1 MTSLK
6 KPSPLDFKTQYGLA
20 LDDTDDAIIV
30 DLFAGG
36 GGASTG
42 LEMGL
47 GRKVDLAINHNPAAI
62 SMHEANHPHAEHL
75 PTDVWGIDPIASTKG
90 KTVGWLHASPDCRH
104 HSQAAGGQPRKKE
117 IRDLSWVVVKWA
129 GKLQKLGRGPWVI
142 SLENVKQILQWGP
155 LVAKRDKATGR
166 VVKLDGTVAAPG
178 EQVPREEQF
187 LVPDTGAITGSS
199 ARRRKRRTKFL
210 RHGQPKGR
218 SWAHFC
224 EMLRGLG
231 YQVEHWVERNCDYGD
246 PTSRQRLYLVATDGG
261 FAPVAAEKTHAAKS
275 GKGMKPYR
283 TAAECIDWSDLGQSI
298 RNRKKPL
305 AEATMRRIAKGIEK
319 EVLQRAKPF
328 IVPIANWSR
337 EAVHPVDQPLN
348 TITAWPKG
356 GAFSVATPTLIQV
369 GYGERDGQAPRVL
382 ELDEPLGTVVAGGIK
397 HAVAAAHLVK
407 FRFDATG
414 APVDQPM
421 PTITSGGECK
431 RPAGAA
437 HALGLASAVLVG
449 AAHGDGKPDGVK
461 RWGKGFRS
469 FEEPL
474 PTVTASGSGGHAI
487 ATAFLAQMNGGYNTT
502 FSRPA
507 DAPMSTITNSGSQ
520 QQLATAH
527 LVTLRK
533 GSHGAP
539 VDGPLGTQTGTD
551 HHGLVSAL
559 LVTNTT
565 GHSST
570 PADQP
575 APTVATGG
583 HHMLVTPEM
592 IAGSLTPEQL
602 DGALWVSAFLM
613 RYHSTGGQW
622 AKLDDP
628 LTTITTKDR
637 LALVTVWIS
646 GSPYVIVD
654 IRLRML
660 KPRELYRAQ
669 GFPDSYIIER
679 GHNGQRFTL
688 SQQVHMCGN
697 SVSPNTMAAY
707 ARANDPWKRRLRPR
721 PQQAVAA

>member
-20 LDDTDDAIIV
+20 LDAADDAIIV

-155 LVAKRDKATGR
+155 LIAKRDKATGR
-166 VVKLDGTVAAPG
+166 VVRLDGTVAQPG
-178 EQVPREEQF
+178 ERVPRHEQF
-187 LVPDTGAITGSS
+187 LVPDPK
-199 ARRRKRRTKFL
+199 RKGRTWRQFL
-210 RHGQPKGR
+210 R
-218 SWAHFC
+218 ALEDF
-224 EMLRGLG
+224 G
-231 YQVEHWVERNCDYGD
+231 YHVNYWVERNCDYGD
-246 PTSRQRLYLVATDGG
+246 PTTRQRLYLVATDGG
-261 FAPVAAEKTHAAKS
+261 FSPAAPVKTHAAVPT
-275 GKGMKPYR
+275 KGMRPYR

-305 AEATMRRIAKGIEK
+305 AEATMRRIVKGIEK
-319 EVLQRAKPF
+319 EVLQRAQPF

-337 EAVHPVDQPLN
+337 DAVHPVDQPLN

-356 GAFSVATPTLIQV
+356 GAFSIATPSLIQV
-369 GYGERDGQAPRVL
+369 GYGERDGQSPRVPG
-382 ELDEPLGTVVAGGIK
+382 LDKPLGTVVAGGIK
-397 HAVAAAHLVK
+397 HALASAHLVK
-407 FRFDATG
+407 FRFDAAG
-414 APVDQPM
+414 VPVDEPM

-449 AAHGDGKPDGVK
+449 AGGPSYSGKPASVDQ
-461 RWGKGFRS
+461 
-469 FEEPL
+469 PL
-474 PTVTASGSGGHAI
+474 GTVVTENHRAI

-507 DAPMSTITNSGSQ
+507 DAPMST
-520 QQLATAH
+520 
-527 LVTLRK
+527 V
-533 GSHGAP
+533 
-539 VDGPLGTQTGTD
+539 
-551 HHGLVSAL
+551 
-559 LVTNTT
+559 
-565 GHSST
+565 
-570 PADQP
+570 
-575 APTVATGG
+575 
-583 HHMLVTPEM
+583 
-592 IAGSLTPEQL
+592 
-602 DGALWVSAFLM
+602 
-613 RYHSTGGQW
+613 
-622 AKLDDP
+622 
-628 LTTITTKDR
+628 TTKDR

-669 GFPDSYIIER
+669 GFPESYIISH
-679 GHNGQRFTL
+679 GHDGRVFTL
-688 SQQVHMCGN
+688 SQQVFMCGN

-721 PQQAVAA
+721 PQQVVAA

>member
-155 LVAKRDKATGR
+155 LIAKRDKSTGR
-166 VVKLDGTVAAPG
+166 VVRLDGTVAGPG
-178 EQVPREEQF
+178 ERVPRHEQF
-187 LVPDTGAITGSS
+187 LVPDPK
-199 ARRRKRRTKFL
+199 RKGRTWRQFL
-210 RHGQPKGR
+210 RALEG
-218 SWAHFC
+218 F
-224 EMLRGLG
+224 G
-231 YQVEHWVERNCDYGD
+231 YHVDYWVERNCDYGD
-246 PTSRQRLYLVATDGG
+246 PTTRQRLYLVATDGG
-261 FAPVAAEKTHAAKS
+261 FAPVAAEKTHAAKPS
-275 GKGMKPYR
+275 KGMKPYR

-337 EAVHPVDQPLN
+337 DAVHPVDQPLN

-356 GAFSVATPTLIQV
+356 GAFSIATPSLIQV
-369 GYGERDGQAPRVL
+369 GYGERDGQSPRVPG
-382 ELDEPLGTVVAGGIK
+382 LDKPLGTVVAGGIK

-437 HALGLASAVLVG
+437 HALGLASTILVG
-449 AAHGDGKPDGVK
+449 VGGRAGQTEPRSVAEPMYTITAKADCGV
-461 RWGKGFRS
+461 
-469 FEEPL
+469 
-474 PTVTASGSGGHAI
+474 
-487 ATAFLAQMNGGYNTT
+487 ATAFMVQANGGYNTT
-502 FSRPA
+502 HSRPA
-507 DAPMSTITNSGSQ
+507 DAPISTITNKGSQ

-592 IAGSLTPEQL
+592 IAGSLTPEQVE
-602 DGALWVSAFLM
+602 GAVWVAAFLM
-613 RYHSTGGQW
+613 KYHGMGENIRPLDEPVSTV
-622 AKLDDP
+622 
-628 LTTITTKDR
+628 TTKDR

-721 PQQAVAA
+721 PQQVAA

>member
-20 LDDTDDAIIV
+20 LDAADDAIIV

-129 GKLQKLGRGPWVI
+129 GKLHKLGRGPWVI

-155 LVAKRDKATGR
+155 LIAKRDKATGR
-166 VVKLDGTVAAPG
+166 VVRLDGTVAQPG
-178 EQVPREEQF
+178 ERVPRHEQF
-187 LVPDTGAITGSS
+187 LVPDP
-199 ARRRKRRTKFL
+199 KR
-210 RHGQPKGR
+210 KGR
-218 SWAHFC
+218 TWRQFLHA
-224 EMLRGLG
+224 LRGFG
-231 YQVEHWVERNCDYGD
+231 YQVDYWVERNCDYGD
-246 PTSRQRLYLVATDGG
+246 PTTRQRLYLVATDGG
-261 FAPVAAEKTHAAKS
+261 FEPVAAEKTHAAKP
-275 GKGMKPYR
+275 GKGLKPYR

-348 TITAWPKG
+348 TVTAWPKG

-469 FEEPL
+469 VEEPL

-602 DGALWVSAFLM
+602 DGAVWVAAFLM
-613 RYHSTGGQW
+613 KYHGMGENIRPLDEPVSTV
-622 AKLDDP
+622 
-628 LTTITTKDR
+628 TTKDR

-707 ARANDPWKRRLRPR
+707 ARANDPWKRRLRPS
-721 PQQAVAA
+721 PQQVAA

>member
-1 MTSLK
+1 MSAALK
-6 KPSPLDFKTQYGLA
+6 KQVFDFKTQYGLA

-62 SMHEANHPHAEHL
+62 SMHMANHPHAEHYQ
-75 PTDVWGIDPIASTKG
+75 TDVWGVDPLESTGG
-90 KTVGWLHASPDCRH
+90 KIVAWLHASPDCRH

-117 IRDLSWVVVKWA
+117 IRDLSWVVPKWA
-129 GKLQKLGRGPWVI
+129 GKLRRHGKGPWVI

-155 LVAKRDKATGR
+155 LIAKRDKATGR

-178 EQVPREEQF
+178 ERVPRHEQF
-187 LVPDTGAITGSS
+187 LVPDTGALNGSS
-199 ARRRKRRTKFL
+199 ARRWKRRCKFA

-224 EMLRGLG
+224 EVLRGLD
-231 YQVEHWVERNCDYGD
+231 YSLEYWIERNCDYGD
-246 PTSRQRLYLVATDGG
+246 PTSRQRLYMVAVADGYEPT
-261 FAPVAAEKTHAAKS
+261 APVKTHAATPA
-275 GKGMKPYR
+275 KGMKPYR

-305 AEATMRRIAKGIEK
+305 AEATCRRIAKGIEK

-437 HALGLASAVLVG
+437 HALGLASTILVG
-449 AAHGDGKPDGVK
+449 VGGRAGQTEPRSVAEPMYTITAKADCGV
-461 RWGKGFRS
+461 
-469 FEEPL
+469 
-474 PTVTASGSGGHAI
+474 
-487 ATAFLAQMNGGYNTT
+487 ATAFMVQANGGYNTT
-502 FSRPA
+502 HSRPA
-507 DAPMSTITNSGSQ
+507 DAPISTITNKGSQ

-551 HHGLVSAL
+551 HHGLVAAHLLHLRGNCDARAVDEPLHTVSAGDTHHG
-559 LVTNTT
+559 LVT
-565 GHSST
+565 
-570 PADQP
+570 AEM
-575 APTVATGG
+575 VAS
-583 HHMLVTPEM
+583 
-592 IAGSLTPEQL
+592 SLTPEQL
-602 DGALWVSAFLM
+602 DGAVWVAAFLM
-613 RYHSTGGQW
+613 KYHGMGENIRPLDEPVSTV
-622 AKLDDP
+622 
-628 LTTITTKDR
+628 TTKDR

-707 ARANDPWKRRLRPR
+707 ARANDPWKRRLRPS
-721 PQQAVAA
+721 PQQVAA

>member
-75 PTDVWGIDPIASTKG
+75 PTDVWGIDPIEATKG
-90 KTVGWLHASPDCRH
+90 ATVGWLHASPDCRH

-155 LVAKRDKATGR
+155 LIAKRDKSTGR
-166 VVKLDGTVAAPG
+166 VVRLDGTVAGPG
-178 EQVPREEQF
+178 ERVPRHEQF
-187 LVPDTGAITGSS
+187 LVPDPK
-199 ARRRKRRTKFL
+199 RKGRTWRQFL
-210 RHGQPKGR
+210 RALEG
-218 SWAHFC
+218 F
-224 EMLRGLG
+224 G
-231 YQVEHWVERNCDYGD
+231 YHVDYWVERNCDYGD
-246 PTSRQRLYLVATDGG
+246 PTTRQRLYLVATDGG
-261 FAPVAAEKTHAAKS
+261 FAPVAAEKTHAAKP
-275 GKGMKPYR
+275 GKGLKPYR

-348 TITAWPKG
+348 TVTAWPKG

-369 GYGERDGQAPRVL
+369 GYGERDGQAPRVPGI
-382 ELDEPLGTVVAGGIK
+382 DKPLGTVVAGGGK
-397 HAVAAAHLVK
+397 HA
-407 FRFDATG
+407 
-414 APVDQPM
+414 
-421 PTITSGGECK
+421 
-431 RPAGAA
+431 
-437 HALGLASAVLVG
+437 LASAVLVG
-449 AAHGDGKPDGVK
+449 AGGPSYGGKPVAVDQ
-461 RWGKGFRS
+461 
-469 FEEPL
+469 PL
-474 PTVTASGSGGHAI
+474 GTVVGENHRALASGVLIGVGGRAGQTEPRSVAEPMYTI
-487 ATAFLAQMNGGYNTT
+487 TAKADCSVATAFMVQANGGYNTT
-502 FSRPA
+502 HCRAMETPV
-507 DAPMSTITNSGSQ
+507 STITNKGSQ

-527 LVTLRK
+527 LVTLRQ
-533 GSHGAP
+533 GSHGGP
-539 VDGPLGTQTGTD
+539 VDGPLGTQTAKD

-592 IAGSLTPEQL
+592 IAGSLTPEQVE
-602 DGALWVSAFLM
+602 GAVWVAAFLM
-613 RYHSTGGQW
+613 KYHGMGENIRPLDEPVSTV
-622 AKLDDP
+622 
-628 LTTITTKDR
+628 TTKDR

-707 ARANDPWKRRLRPR
+707 ARANDPWKRRLRPS
-721 PQQAVAA
+721 PQQVAA

>member
-20 LDDTDDAIIV
+20 LDEADDAIIV

-47 GRKVDLAINHNPAAI
+47 GRQVALAINHNPAAI

-75 PTDVWGIDPIASTKG
+75 PTDVWGIDPIEATKG
-90 KTVGWLHASPDCRH
+90 ATVGWLHASPDCRH

-129 GKLQKLGRGPWVI
+129 GKLHKLGRGPWVI

-155 LVAKRDKATGR
+155 LIAKRDKATGR
-166 VVKLDGTVAAPG
+166 VVRLDGTVAQPG
-178 EQVPREEQF
+178 ERVPRHEQF
-187 LVPDTGAITGSS
+187 LVPDP
-199 ARRRKRRTKFL
+199 KR
-210 RHGQPKGR
+210 KGR
-218 SWAHFC
+218 TWRQFVQT
-224 EMLRGLG
+224 LRGFG
-231 YQVEHWVERNCDYGD
+231 YQVDYWVERNCDYGD
-246 PTSRQRLYLVATDGG
+246 PTTRQRLYLVATDGG
-261 FAPVAAEKTHAAKS
+261 FEPVAAEKTHAAKPS
-275 GKGMKPYR
+275 KGLKPYR

-469 FEEPL
+469 VEEPL

-551 HHGLVSAL
+551 HHGLVAAHLLHLRGNCDTRAADEPLHTVSAGGTHHG
-559 LVTNTT
+559 LVT
-565 GHSST
+565 
-570 PADQP
+570 AEM
-575 APTVATGG
+575 VAS
-583 HHMLVTPEM
+583 
-592 IAGSLTPEQL
+592 SLTPEQL
-602 DGALWVSAFLM
+602 DGAVWVAAFLM
-613 RYHSTGGQW
+613 KYHGMGENIRPLDEPVSTV
-622 AKLDDP
+622 
-628 LTTITTKDR
+628 TTKDR

-721 PQQAVAA
+721 PQQVAA

>member
-155 LVAKRDKATGR
+155 LIAKRDKATGR
-166 VVKLDGTVAAPG
+166 VVRLDGTVAQPG
-178 EQVPREEQF
+178 ERVPRHEQF
-187 LVPDTGAITGSS
+187 LVPDP
-199 ARRRKRRTKFL
+199 KR
-210 RHGQPKGR
+210 KGR
-218 SWAHFC
+218 TWRQFLHA
-224 EMLRGLG
+224 LRGFG
-231 YQVEHWVERNCDYGD
+231 YQVDYWVERNCDYGD
-246 PTSRQRLYLVATDGG
+246 PTTRQRLYLVATDGG
-261 FAPVAAEKTHAAKS
+261 FEPVAAEKTHAAKPS
-275 GKGMKPYR
+275 KGLKPYR

-298 RNRKKPL
+298 RNRKRPL

-348 TITAWPKG
+348 TVTAWPKG

-469 FEEPL
+469 VEEPL

-539 VDGPLGTQTGTD
+539 VEGPLGTQTGTD

-721 PQQAVAA
+721 PQQVAA

>member
-6 KPSPLDFKTQYGLA
+6 KPSSLDFKTQYGLA

-155 LVAKRDKATGR
+155 LIAKRDKATGR
-166 VVKLDGTVAAPG
+166 VVRLDGTVAEPG
-178 EQVPREEQF
+178 ERVPRHEQF
-187 LVPDTGAITGSS
+187 LVPDPK
-199 ARRRKRRTKFL
+199 RKGRTWRQFL
-210 RHGQPKGR
+210 R
-218 SWAHFC
+218 ALEDF
-224 EMLRGLG
+224 G
-231 YQVEHWVERNCDYGD
+231 YHIDYWVERNCDYGD
-246 PTSRQRLYLVATDGG
+246 PTTRQRLYLVATDGG
-261 FAPVAAEKTHAAKS
+261 FEPVAAEKTHAAKPS
-275 GKGMKPYR
+275 KGLKPYR

-298 RNRKKPL
+298 RNRKRPL

-337 EAVHPVDQPLN
+337 EAVH
-348 TITAWPKG
+348 
-356 GAFSVATPTLIQV
+356 
-369 GYGERDGQAPRVL
+369 
-382 ELDEPLGTVVAGGIK
+382 
-397 HAVAAAHLVK
+397 
-407 FRFDATG
+407 
-414 APVDQPM
+414 PVDQPM

-469 FEEPL
+469 VEEPL

-539 VDGPLGTQTGTD
+539 GDGPLGTQTGTD

-575 APTVATGG
+575 TPTVATGG

-602 DGALWVSAFLM
+602 DGAVWVAAFLM
-613 RYHSTGGQW
+613 KYHGMGENIRPLDEPVSTV
-622 AKLDDP
+622 
-628 LTTITTKDR
+628 TTKDR

-660 KPRELYRAQ
+660 KSRELYRAQ
-669 GFPDSYIIER
+669 GFPDSYIIEW

-707 ARANDPWKRRLRPR
+707 ARANDPWKRRLRPS
-721 PQQAVAA
+721 PQQVAA

>member
-1 MTSLK
+1 MTALK
-6 KPSPLDFKTQYGLA
+6 KPAPMDFKTQYGLA
-20 LDDTDDAIIV
+20 LDEADDAIIV

-47 GRKVDLAINHNPAAI
+47 GRQVALAINHNPAAI
-62 SMHEANHPHAEHL
+62 SMHTANHPHAVHYQ
-75 PTDVWGIDPIASTKG
+75 TDVWGVDPLEATDG
-90 KTVGWLHASPDCRH
+90 KLVAWLHASPDCRH

-117 IRDLSWVVVKWA
+117 IRDLSWVVIKWA
-129 GKLQKLGRGPWVI
+129 GKLRRKRKGPWVL

-178 EQVPREEQF
+178 EQVPRDEQF

-246 PTSRQRLYLVATDGG
+246 PTSRQRLYMVAVADGYEPE
-261 FAPVAAEKTHAAKS
+261 APTKTHAAKPS
-275 GKGMKPYR
+275 KGLKPYR
-283 TAAECIDWSDLGQSI
+283 TAAECIDWSDLGKSI
-298 RNRKKPL
+298 RNRKRPL

-319 EVLQRAKPF
+319 EVLQRAQPF
-328 IVPIANWSR
+328 IVPLTHQGADR
-337 EAVHPVDQPLN
+337 VHSLAEPFRTV
-348 TITAWPKG
+348 TAAHRG
-356 GAFSVATPTLIQV
+356 ELALASPTLIQV
-369 GYGERDGQAPRVL
+369 GYGERDGQQPRVPG
-382 ELDEPLGTVVAGGIK
+382 LDKPLGTVVAGGGK
-397 HAVAAAHLVK
+397 HA
-407 FRFDATG
+407 
-414 APVDQPM
+414 
-421 PTITSGGECK
+421 
-431 RPAGAA
+431 
-437 HALGLASAVLVG
+437 LASAVLVG
-449 AAHGDGKPDGVK
+449 AGGPSYGGKPVAVDQ
-461 RWGKGFRS
+461 
-469 FEEPL
+469 PL
-474 PTVTASGSGGHAI
+474 GTVVAENHRAM
-487 ATAFLAQMNGGYNTT
+487 ATAFMVQANGGYNTIHC
-502 FSRPA
+502 RPME
-507 DAPMSTITNSGSQ
+507 APMSTITNKGSQ

-533 GSHGAP
+533 GSHGGP
-539 VDGPLGTQTGTD
+539 VDGPLGTQTSAA
-551 HHGLVSAL
+551 HHGLLSAL

-570 PADQP
+570 PPDQP
-575 APTVATGG
+575 VPTVATGG

-602 DGALWVSAFLM
+602 DGAVWVAAFLM
-613 RYHSTGGQW
+613 KYHGMGENIRPLDEPVSTV
-622 AKLDDP
+622 
-628 LTTITTKDR
+628 TTKDR

-646 GSPYVIVD
+646 GYPYVIVD

-669 GFPDSYIIER
+669 GFPDSYIIDR
-679 GHNGQRFTL
+679 GHDGREFNL
-688 SQQVHMCGN
+688 SEQVHMCGN
-697 SVSPNTMAAY
+697 SVSPGTMAAI
-707 ARANDPWKRRLRPR
+707 ARANDPWRARQR
-721 PQQAVAA
+721 QAVAA

>member
-20 LDDTDDAIIV
+20 LDAADDAIIV

-90 KTVGWLHASPDCRH
+90 KAVGWLHASPDCRH

-155 LVAKRDKATGR
+155 LIAKRDKATGR
-166 VVKLDGTVAAPG
+166 VVRLDGTVAQPG
-178 EQVPREEQF
+178 ELVPRHEQF
-187 LVPDTGAITGSS
+187 LVPDP
-199 ARRRKRRTKFL
+199 KR
-210 RHGQPKGR
+210 KGR
-218 SWAHFC
+218 TWRQFLHA
-224 EMLRGLG
+224 LRGFG
-231 YQVEHWVERNCDYGD
+231 YQVDYWVERNCDYGD
-246 PTSRQRLYLVATDGG
+246 PTTRQRLYLVATDGG

>member
-90 KTVGWLHASPDCRH
+90 ATVGWLHASPDCRH

-155 LVAKRDKATGR
+155 LIAKRDKSTGR
-166 VVKLDGTVAAPG
+166 VVRLDGTVAEPG
-178 EQVPREEQF
+178 ERVPRHEQF
-187 LVPDTGAITGSS
+187 LVPDPK
-199 ARRRKRRTKFL
+199 RKGRTWRQFL
-210 RHGQPKGR
+210 RALEG
-218 SWAHFC
+218 F
-224 EMLRGLG
+224 G
-231 YQVEHWVERNCDYGD
+231 YHVDYWVERNCDYGD
-246 PTSRQRLYLVATDGG
+246 PTTRQRLYLVATDGG
-261 FAPVAAEKTHAAKS
+261 FEPVAAEKTHAAKP
-275 GKGMKPYR
+275 GKGLKPYR

-298 RNRKKPL
+298 RNRKRPL

-319 EVLQRAKPF
+319 EVLQRAQPF

-348 TITAWPKG
+348 TVTAWPKG

-449 AAHGDGKPDGVK
+449 AGGPSYSGKPASVDQ
-461 RWGKGFRS
+461 
-469 FEEPL
+469 PL
-474 PTVTASGSGGHAI
+474 GTVVTENHRAI

-507 DAPMSTITNSGSQ
+507 DAPMSTVTNSGSQ
-520 QQLATAH
+520 QQLVTAH
-527 LVTLRK
+527 LLHLR
-533 GSHGAP
+533 GNCDARAA
-539 VDGPLGTQTGTD
+539 DEPLHTVSAGGQ

-602 DGALWVSAFLM
+602 DGAVWVAAFLM
-613 RYHSTGGQW
+613 KYHGMGENIRPLDEPVSTV
-622 AKLDDP
+622 
-628 LTTITTKDR
+628 TTKDR

-721 PQQAVAA
+721 PQQVAA

>member
-75 PTDVWGIDPIASTKG
+75 PTDVWGIDPIEATKG
-90 KTVGWLHASPDCRH
+90 ATVGWLHASPDCRH

-155 LVAKRDKATGR
+155 LIAKRDKATGR
-166 VVKLDGTVAAPG
+166 VVRLDGTVADPG
-178 EQVPREEQF
+178 ERVPRHEQF
-187 LVPDTGAITGSS
+187 LVPDP
-199 ARRRKRRTKFL
+199 KR
-210 RHGQPKGR
+210 KGR
-218 SWAHFC
+218 TWRQFVQT
-224 EMLRGLG
+224 LRGFG
-231 YQVEHWVERNCDYGD
+231 YQVDYWVERNCDYGD
-246 PTSRQRLYLVATDGG
+246 PTTRQRLYLVATDGG
-261 FAPVAAEKTHAAKS
+261 FEPVAAEKTHAAKP
-275 GKGMKPYR
+275 GKGLKPYR

-337 EAVHPVDQPLN
+337 EAVHRVDQPLN

-382 ELDEPLGTVVAGGIK
+382 ELDEPLGTVVAGGVK
-397 HAVAAAHLVK
+397 HALAAAHLVK

-414 APVDQPM
+414 APVDEPM

-437 HALGLASAVLVG
+437 HALGLGSAVLVG
-449 AAHGDGKPDGVK
+449 VGGRAGQTEPRSVSEPMYTITAKADCGV
-461 RWGKGFRS
+461 
-469 FEEPL
+469 
-474 PTVTASGSGGHAI
+474 
-487 ATAFLAQMNGGYNTT
+487 ATAFMVQANGGYNTT
-502 FSRPA
+502 HSRPA
-507 DAPMSTITNSGSQ
+507 DAPISTITNKGSQ
-520 QQLATAH
+520 QQIATAH

-551 HHGLVSAL
+551 HHGLVAAHLLHLRGNCDARAADEPLHTVSAGGTHHG
-559 LVTNTT
+559 LVTTEM
-565 GHSST
+565 
-570 PADQP
+570 
-575 APTVATGG
+575 VAS
-583 HHMLVTPEM
+583 
-592 IAGSLTPEQL
+592 SLTPEQL
-602 DGALWVSAFLM
+602 DGAVWVAAFLM
-613 RYHSTGGQW
+613 KYHGMGENIRPLDEPVSTV
-622 AKLDDP
+622 
-628 LTTITTKDR
+628 TTKDR

-707 ARANDPWKRRLRPR
+707 ARANDPWKRRLRPS
-721 PQQAVAA
+721 PQQVAA

>member
-20 LDDTDDAIIV
+20 LDAADDAIIV

-90 KTVGWLHASPDCRH
+90 KAVGWLHASPDCRH

-155 LVAKRDKATGR
+155 LIAKRDKATGR
-166 VVKLDGTVAAPG
+166 VVRLDGTVAQPG
-178 EQVPREEQF
+178 ERVPRHEQF
-187 LVPDTGAITGSS
+187 LVPDP
-199 ARRRKRRTKFL
+199 KR
-210 RHGQPKGR
+210 KGR
-218 SWAHFC
+218 TWRQFLHA
-224 EMLRGLG
+224 LRGFG
-231 YQVEHWVERNCDYGD
+231 YQVDYWVERNCDYGD
-246 PTSRQRLYLVATDGG
+246 PTTRQRLYLVATDGG

>member
-1 MTSLK
+1 MTALK
-6 KPSPLDFKTQYGLA
+6 KPAPMDFKTQYGLA
-20 LDDTDDAIIV
+20 LDEADDAIIV

-47 GRKVDLAINHNPAAI
+47 GRQVALAINHNPAAI
-62 SMHEANHPHAEHL
+62 SMHTANHPHAVHYQ
-75 PTDVWGIDPIASTKG
+75 TDVWGVDPLEATDG
-90 KTVGWLHASPDCRH
+90 KLVAWLHASPDCRH

-117 IRDLSWVVVKWA
+117 IRDLSWVVIKWV
-129 GKLQKLGRGPWVI
+129 GKLRRKRKGPWVL

-178 EQVPREEQF
+178 EQVPRDEQF

-246 PTSRQRLYLVATDGG
+246 PTSRQRLYMVAVADGYEPE
-261 FAPVAAEKTHAAKS
+261 APTKTHAAKPS
-275 GKGMKPYR
+275 KGLKPYR
-283 TAAECIDWSDLGQSI
+283 TAAECIDWSDLGKSI
-298 RNRKKPL
+298 RNRKRPL

-319 EVLQRAKPF
+319 EVLQRAQPF
-328 IVPIANWSR
+328 IVPLTHQGADR
-337 EAVHPVDQPLN
+337 VHSLAEPFRTV
-348 TITAWPKG
+348 TAAHRG
-356 GAFSVATPTLIQV
+356 ELALASPTLIQV
-369 GYGERDGQAPRVL
+369 GYGERDGQQPRVPG
-382 ELDEPLGTVVAGGIK
+382 LDKPLGTVVAGGGK
-397 HAVAAAHLVK
+397 HA
-407 FRFDATG
+407 
-414 APVDQPM
+414 
-421 PTITSGGECK
+421 
-431 RPAGAA
+431 
-437 HALGLASAVLVG
+437 LASAVLVG
-449 AAHGDGKPDGVK
+449 AGGPSYGGKPVAVDQ
-461 RWGKGFRS
+461 
-469 FEEPL
+469 PL
-474 PTVTASGSGGHAI
+474 GTVVAENHRAM
-487 ATAFLAQMNGGYNTT
+487 ATAFMVQANGGYNTT
-502 FSRPA
+502 HCRPMET
-507 DAPMSTITNSGSQ
+507 PMSTITNKGSQ

-533 GSHGAP
+533 GSHGGP
-539 VDGPLGTQTGTD
+539 VDGPLGTQTSAA
-551 HHGLVSAL
+551 HHGLLSAL

-570 PADQP
+570 PPDQP
-575 APTVATGG
+575 VPTVATGG

-602 DGALWVSAFLM
+602 DGAVWVAAFLM
-613 RYHSTGGQW
+613 KYHGMGENIRPLDEPVSTV
-622 AKLDDP
+622 
-628 LTTITTKDR
+628 TTKDR

-646 GSPYVIVD
+646 GYPYVIVD

-669 GFPDSYIIER
+669 GFPDSYIIDR
-679 GHNGQRFTL
+679 GHDGREFNL
-688 SQQVHMCGN
+688 SEQVHMCGN

-707 ARANDPWKRRLRPR
+707 ARANDPWKLRRR
-721 PQQAVAA
+721 QQVAA

>member
-75 PTDVWGIDPIASTKG
+75 PTDVWGIDPIDATKG
-90 KTVGWLHASPDCRH
+90 ATVGWLHASPDCRH

-155 LVAKRDKATGR
+155 LIAKRDKATGR
-166 VVKLDGTVAAPG
+166 VVRLDGTVAQPG
-178 EQVPREEQF
+178 ERVPRHEQF
-187 LVPDTGAITGSS
+187 LVPDP
-199 ARRRKRRTKFL
+199 KR
-210 RHGQPKGR
+210 KGR
-218 SWAHFC
+218 TWRQFLHA
-224 EMLRGLG
+224 LRGFG
-231 YQVEHWVERNCDYGD
+231 YRVDYWVERNCDYGD
-246 PTSRQRLYLVATDGG
+246 PTTRQRLYLVATDGG
-261 FAPVAAEKTHAAKS
+261 FEPVAAEKTHAAKPS
-275 GKGMKPYR
+275 KGLKPYR

-337 EAVHPVDQPLN
+337 EAVRPVDQPLN

-449 AAHGDGKPDGVK
+449 AGGPSYSGKPASVDQ
-461 RWGKGFRS
+461 
-469 FEEPL
+469 PL
-474 PTVTASGSGGHAI
+474 GTVVTENHRAI
-487 ATAFLAQMNGGYNTT
+487 ATAFLAQMNGGYNTI

-507 DAPMSTITNSGSQ
+507 DAPMSTVTNSGSQ

-602 DGALWVSAFLM
+602 DGAVWVAAFLM
-613 RYHSTGGQW
+613 KYHGMGENIRPLDEPVSTV
-622 AKLDDP
+622 
-628 LTTITTKDR
+628 TTKDR

-669 GFPDSYIIER
+669 GFPDSYIIEQ

-721 PQQAVAA
+721 PQQVAA

>member
-75 PTDVWGIDPIASTKG
+75 PTDVWGIDPIESTKG
-90 KTVGWLHASPDCRH
+90 ATVGWLHASPDCRH

-117 IRDLSWVVVKWA
+117 IRDLSWVVIKWA
-129 GKLQKLGRGPWVI
+129 GKLHKRGRGPWVI

-155 LVAKRDKATGR
+155 LIAKRDKATGR
-166 VVKLDGTVAAPG
+166 VVRLDGTVAEPG
-178 EQVPREEQF
+178 ERVPRHEQF
-187 LVPDTGAITGSS
+187 LVPDP
-199 ARRRKRRTKFL
+199 KR
-210 RHGQPKGR
+210 KGR
-218 SWAHFC
+218 TWRQFVQT
-224 EMLRGLG
+224 LRGFG
-231 YQVEHWVERNCDYGD
+231 YQVDYWVERNCDYGD
-246 PTSRQRLYLVATDGG
+246 PTTRQRLYLVATDGG
-261 FAPVAAEKTHAAKS
+261 FEPVAAEKTHAAKPS
-275 GKGMKPYR
+275 KGLKPYR

-305 AEATMRRIAKGIEK
+305 AESTMRRIAKGIEK
-319 EVLQRAKPF
+319 EVLERAQPF
-328 IVPIANWSR
+328 IVPLTHQGADR
-337 EAVHPVDQPLN
+337 VHSLAEPFRTV
-348 TITAWPKG
+348 TAAHRG
-356 GAFSVATPTLIQV
+356 ELALASPTLIQV
-369 GYGERDGQAPRVL
+369 GYGERDGQQPRVPG
-382 ELDEPLGTVVAGGIK
+382 LDKPLGTVVAGGGK
-397 HAVAAAHLVK
+397 HA
-407 FRFDATG
+407 
-414 APVDQPM
+414 
-421 PTITSGGECK
+421 
-431 RPAGAA
+431 
-437 HALGLASAVLVG
+437 LASAVLVG
-449 AAHGDGKPDGVK
+449 AGGPSYGGKPVAVDQ
-461 RWGKGFRS
+461 
-469 FEEPL
+469 PL
-474 PTVTASGSGGHAI
+474 GTVVAENHRAM
-487 ATAFLAQMNGGYNTT
+487 ATAFMVQANGGYNTT
-502 FSRPA
+502 HCRPMET
-507 DAPMSTITNSGSQ
+507 PMSTITNKGSQ

-533 GSHGAP
+533 GSHGGP
-539 VDGPLGTQTGTD
+539 VDGPLGTQTSAA
-551 HHGLVSAL
+551 HHGLLSAL

-570 PADQP
+570 PPDQP
-575 APTVATGG
+575 VPTVATGG

-602 DGALWVSAFLM
+602 DGAVWVAAFLM
-613 RYHSTGGQW
+613 KYHGMGENIRPLDEPVSTV
-622 AKLDDP
+622 
-628 LTTITTKDR
+628 TTKDR

-707 ARANDPWKRRLRPR
+707 ARANDPWKRRLRPS
-721 PQQAVAA
+721 PQQVAA

>member
-90 KTVGWLHASPDCRH
+90 ATVGWLHASPDCRH

-155 LVAKRDKATGR
+155 LIAKRDKSTGR
-166 VVKLDGTVAAPG
+166 VVRLDGTVAEPG
-178 EQVPREEQF
+178 ERVPRHEQF
-187 LVPDTGAITGSS
+187 LVPDPK
-199 ARRRKRRTKFL
+199 RKGRTWRQFL
-210 RHGQPKGR
+210 RALEG
-218 SWAHFC
+218 F
-224 EMLRGLG
+224 G
-231 YQVEHWVERNCDYGD
+231 YHVDYWVERNCDYGD
-246 PTSRQRLYLVATDGG
+246 PTTRQRLYLVATDGG
-261 FAPVAAEKTHAAKS
+261 FEPVAAEKTHAAKP
-275 GKGMKPYR
+275 GKGLKPYR

-298 RNRKKPL
+298 RNRKRPL

-319 EVLQRAKPF
+319 EVLQRAQPF

-348 TITAWPKG
+348 TVTAWPKG

-449 AAHGDGKPDGVK
+449 AGGPSYSGKPASVDQ
-461 RWGKGFRS
+461 
-469 FEEPL
+469 PL
-474 PTVTASGSGGHAI
+474 GTVVTENHRAI

-507 DAPMSTITNSGSQ
+507 DAPMSTVTNSGSQ
-520 QQLATAH
+520 QQLVTAH
-527 LVTLRK
+527 LLHLR
-533 GSHGAP
+533 GNCDARAA
-539 VDGPLGTQTGTD
+539 DEPLHTVSAGGQ

-602 DGALWVSAFLM
+602 DGAVWVAAFLM
-613 RYHSTGGQW
+613 KYHGMGENIRPLDEPVSTV
-622 AKLDDP
+622 
-628 LTTITTKDR
+628 TTKDR

-707 ARANDPWKRRLRPR
+707 ARANDPWKRRLRPS
-721 PQQAVAA
+721 PQQVAA

>member
-75 PTDVWGIDPIASTKG
+75 PTDVWGIDPIEATKG
-90 KTVGWLHASPDCRH
+90 ATVGWLHASPDCRH

-129 GKLQKLGRGPWVI
+129 GKLHKLGRGPWVI

-155 LVAKRDKATGR
+155 LIAKRDKATGR
-166 VVKLDGTVAAPG
+166 VVRLDGTVAEPG
-178 EQVPREEQF
+178 ERVPRHEQF
-187 LVPDTGAITGSS
+187 LVPDPK
-199 ARRRKRRTKFL
+199 RKGRTWRQFL
-210 RHGQPKGR
+210 RALEG
-218 SWAHFC
+218 F
-224 EMLRGLG
+224 G
-231 YQVEHWVERNCDYGD
+231 YHVDYWVERNCDYGD
-246 PTSRQRLYLVATDGG
+246 PTTRQRLYLVATDGG
-261 FAPVAAEKTHAAKS
+261 FEPVAAEKTHAAKS

-348 TITAWPKG
+348 TVTAWPKG

-369 GYGERDGQAPRVL
+369 GYGERDGQQPRVPG
-382 ELDEPLGTVVAGGIK
+382 LDKPLGTVVAGGGK
-397 HAVAAAHLVK
+397 HA
-407 FRFDATG
+407 
-414 APVDQPM
+414 
-421 PTITSGGECK
+421 
-431 RPAGAA
+431 
-437 HALGLASAVLVG
+437 LASAFMVQ
-449 AAHGDGKPDGVK
+449 A
-461 RWGKGFRS
+461 
-469 FEEPL
+469 
-474 PTVTASGSGGHAI
+474 
-487 ATAFLAQMNGGYNTT
+487 NGGYNTT
-502 FSRPA
+502 HCRA
-507 DAPMSTITNSGSQ
+507 METPMSTITNKGSQ

-533 GSHGAP
+533 GSHGGS
-539 VDGPLGTQTGTD
+539 VDAPLGTQTGND
-551 HHGLVSAL
+551 HHGLVAAHLLHLRGNCDARVVDEPLHTVSA
-559 LVTNTT
+559 
-565 GHSST
+565 
-570 PADQP
+570 
-575 APTVATGG
+575 GG
-583 HHMLVTPEM
+583 QHHGVVSAEM
-592 IAGSLTPEQL
+592 VGASLTPEQL
-602 DGALWVSAFLM
+602 DGAVWVAAFLM
-613 RYHSTGGQW
+613 KYHGMGENIRPLDEPVSTV
-622 AKLDDP
+622 
-628 LTTITTKDR
+628 TTKDR

-669 GFPDSYIIER
+669 GFPDSYIIDR
-679 GHNGQRFTL
+679 GHDGREFNL
-688 SQQVHMCGN
+688 SEQVHMCGN
-697 SVSPNTMAAY
+697 SVSPGTMAAI
-707 ARANDPWKRRLRPR
+707 ARANDPWRARQR
-721 PQQAVAA
+721 QAVAA

>member
-1 MTSLK
+1 MTPLK

-75 PTDVWGIDPIASTKG
+75 PTDVWGIDPIEATKG
-90 KTVGWLHASPDCRH
+90 ATVGWLHASPDCRH

-155 LVAKRDKATGR
+155 LIAKRDKSTGR
-166 VVKLDGTVAAPG
+166 VVRLDGTVAEPG
-178 EQVPREEQF
+178 ERVPRHEQF
-187 LVPDTGAITGSS
+187 LVPDP
-199 ARRRKRRTKFL
+199 KR
-210 RHGQPKGR
+210 KGR
-218 SWAHFC
+218 TWRQFVQT
-224 EMLRGLG
+224 LRGFG
-231 YQVEHWVERNCDYGD
+231 YQVDYWVERNCDYGD
-246 PTSRQRLYLVATDGG
+246 PTTRQRLYLVATDGG
-261 FAPVAAEKTHAAKS
+261 FVPVAAEKTHAAKPS
-275 GKGMKPYR
+275 KGLKPYR

-382 ELDEPLGTVVAGGIK
+382 GLDKPLGTVMAGGIK

-449 AAHGDGKPDGVK
+449 AGGPSYSGKPASVDQ
-461 RWGKGFRS
+461 
-469 FEEPL
+469 PL
-474 PTVTASGSGGHAI
+474 GTVVTENHRAI
-487 ATAFLAQMNGGYNTT
+487 ATAFLAQMNGGYNTI

-507 DAPMSTITNSGSQ
+507 DAPMSTVTNSGSQ

-527 LVTLRK
+527 LLHLR
-533 GSHGAP
+533 GNCDARAA
-539 VDGPLGTQTGTD
+539 DEPLHTVSAGGT
-551 HHGLVSAL
+551 HHGLVSAEM
-559 LVTNTT
+559 
-565 GHSST
+565 
-570 PADQP
+570 
-575 APTVATGG
+575 VAS
-583 HHMLVTPEM
+583 
-592 IAGSLTPEQL
+592 SLTPEQL
-602 DGALWVSAFLM
+602 DGAVWVAAFLM
-613 RYHSTGGQW
+613 KYHGMGENIRPLDEPVSTV
-622 AKLDDP
+622 
-628 LTTITTKDR
+628 TTKDR

-707 ARANDPWKRRLRPR
+707 ARANDPWKRRLRPS
-721 PQQAVAA
+721 PQQVAA

>member
-1 MTSLK
+1 
-6 KPSPLDFKTQYGLA
+6 
-20 LDDTDDAIIV
+20 
-30 DLFAGG
+30 
-36 GGASTG
+36 
-42 LEMGL
+42 
-47 GRKVDLAINHNPAAI
+47 
-62 SMHEANHPHAEHL
+62 
-75 PTDVWGIDPIASTKG
+75 
-90 KTVGWLHASPDCRH
+90 
-104 HSQAAGGQPRKKE
+104 
-117 IRDLSWVVVKWA
+117 
-129 GKLQKLGRGPWVI
+129 
-142 SLENVKQILQWGP
+142 
-155 LVAKRDKATGR
+155 
-166 VVKLDGTVAAPG
+166 
-178 EQVPREEQF
+178 
-187 LVPDTGAITGSS
+187 
-199 ARRRKRRTKFL
+199 
-210 RHGQPKGR
+210 
-218 SWAHFC
+218 
-224 EMLRGLG
+224 
-231 YQVEHWVERNCDYGD
+231 
-246 PTSRQRLYLVATDGG
+246 
-261 FAPVAAEKTHAAKS
+261 KTHAAKP
-275 GKGMKPYR
+275 GKGLKPYR

-337 EAVHPVDQPLN
+337 EAVHRVDQPLN

-382 ELDEPLGTVVAGGIK
+382 ELDEPLGTVVAGGVK
-397 HAVAAAHLVK
+397 HALAAAHLVK

-414 APVDQPM
+414 APVDEPM

-437 HALGLASAVLVG
+437 HALGLGSAVLVG
-449 AAHGDGKPDGVK
+449 VGGRAGQTEPRSVSEPMYTITAKADCGV
-461 RWGKGFRS
+461 
-469 FEEPL
+469 
-474 PTVTASGSGGHAI
+474 
-487 ATAFLAQMNGGYNTT
+487 ATAFMVQANGGYNTT
-502 FSRPA
+502 HSRPA
-507 DAPMSTITNSGSQ
+507 DAPISTITNKGSQ

-551 HHGLVSAL
+551 HHGLVAAHLLHLRGNCDARAADEPLHTVSAGGTHHG
-559 LVTNTT
+559 LVTTEM
-565 GHSST
+565 
-570 PADQP
+570 
-575 APTVATGG
+575 VAS
-583 HHMLVTPEM
+583 
-592 IAGSLTPEQL
+592 SLTPEQL
-602 DGALWVSAFLM
+602 DGAVWVAAFLM
-613 RYHSTGGQW
+613 KYHGMGENIRPLDEPVSTV
-622 AKLDDP
+622 
-628 LTTITTKDR
+628 TTKDR

-707 ARANDPWKRRLRPR
+707 ARANDPWKRRLRPS
-721 PQQAVAA
+721 PQQVAA

>member
-20 LDDTDDAIIV
+20 LDAADDAIIV

-62 SMHEANHPHAEHL
+62 SMHMANHPHAEHYQ
-75 PTDVWGIDPIASTKG
+75 TDVWGVDPLESTGG
-90 KTVGWLHASPDCRH
+90 KIVAWLHASPDCRH

-117 IRDLSWVVVKWA
+117 IRDLSWVVPKWA
-129 GKLQKLGRGPWVI
+129 GKLRRHRKGPWVI

-155 LVAKRDKATGR
+155 LIAKRDKATGR
-166 VVKLDGTVAAPG
+166 VVKLDGTVAQPG
-178 EQVPREEQF
+178 ERVPRHEQF
-187 LVPDTGAITGSS
+187 LVPDTGALTGSS
-199 ARRRKRRTKFL
+199 ARRWKRRCKFA

-224 EMLRGLG
+224 EVLRGLG
-231 YQVEHWVERNCDYGD
+231 YTLDYWIERNCDYGD
-246 PTSRQRLYLVATDGG
+246 PTSRQRLYMVAVADGYEPA
-261 FAPVAAEKTHAAKS
+261 APVKTHAATPA
-275 GKGMKPYR
+275 KGMKPYR

-319 EVLQRAKPF
+319 EVLQRAQPF
-328 IVPIANWSR
+328 IVPLTHQGADRLHSLAEPFR
-337 EAVHPVDQPLN
+337 
-348 TITAWPKG
+348 TITAAHRG
-356 GAFSVATPTLIQV
+356 ELALASPTLIQV
-369 GYGERDGQAPRVL
+369 GYGERDGQQPRVPG
-382 ELDEPLGTVVAGGIK
+382 LDKPLGTVVAGGRK
-397 HAVAAAHLVK
+397 HA
-407 FRFDATG
+407 
-414 APVDQPM
+414 
-421 PTITSGGECK
+421 
-431 RPAGAA
+431 
-437 HALGLASAVLVG
+437 LASAVLVG
-449 AAHGDGKPDGVK
+449 AGGPSYGGKPVAVDQ
-461 RWGKGFRS
+461 
-469 FEEPL
+469 PL
-474 PTVTASGSGGHAI
+474 GTVVTENHRAM

-507 DAPMSTITNSGSQ
+507 DAPMSTVTNSGSQ
-520 QQLATAH
+520 QQLVTASLLH
-527 LVTLRK
+527 LR
-533 GSHGAP
+533 GNCDARGA
-539 VDGPLGTQTGTD
+539 DKPLHTISAGGQ
-551 HHGLVSAL
+551 HHGLVTAEM
-559 LVTNTT
+559 
-565 GHSST
+565 
-570 PADQP
+570 
-575 APTVATGG
+575 VAS
-583 HHMLVTPEM
+583 
-592 IAGSLTPEQL
+592 SLTPEQL

-707 ARANDPWKRRLRPR
+707 ARANDPWKRRLRPT

>member
-129 GKLQKLGRGPWVI
+129 GKLQKLGRGPRVI

-155 LVAKRDKATGR
+155 LIAKRDKSTGR
-166 VVKLDGTVAAPG
+166 VVRLDGTVAGPG
-178 EQVPREEQF
+178 ERVPRHEQF
-187 LVPDTGAITGSS
+187 LVPDPK
-199 ARRRKRRTKFL
+199 RKGRTWRQFL
-210 RHGQPKGR
+210 RALEG
-218 SWAHFC
+218 F
-224 EMLRGLG
+224 G
-231 YQVEHWVERNCDYGD
+231 YHVDYWVERNCDYGD
-246 PTSRQRLYLVATDGG
+246 PTTRQRLYLVATDGG
-261 FAPVAAEKTHAAKS
+261 FEPVAAEKTHAAKP
-275 GKGMKPYR
+275 GKGLKPYR

-348 TITAWPKG
+348 TVTAWPKG

-469 FEEPL
+469 VEEPL

-592 IAGSLTPEQL
+592 IAGSLTPEQVE
-602 DGALWVSAFLM
+602 GAVWVAAFLM
-613 RYHSTGGQW
+613 KYHGMGENIRPLDEPVSTV
-622 AKLDDP
+622 
-628 LTTITTKDR
+628 TTKDR

-707 ARANDPWKRRLRPR
+707 ARANDPWKRRLRPS
-721 PQQAVAA
+721 PQQVAA

>member
-47 GRKVDLAINHNPAAI
+47 GRKVELAINHNPAAI

-75 PTDVWGIDPIASTKG
+75 PTDVWGIDPIEATKG
-90 KTVGWLHASPDCRH
+90 ATVGWLHASPDCRH

-155 LVAKRDKATGR
+155 LIAKRDKATGR
-166 VVKLDGTVAAPG
+166 VVRLDGTVAQPG
-178 EQVPREEQF
+178 ERVPRHEQF
-187 LVPDTGAITGSS
+187 LVPDP
-199 ARRRKRRTKFL
+199 KR
-210 RHGQPKGR
+210 KGR
-218 SWAHFC
+218 TWRQFLHA
-224 EMLRGLG
+224 LRGFG
-231 YQVEHWVERNCDYGD
+231 YQVDYWVERNCDYGD
-246 PTSRQRLYLVATDGG
+246 PTTRQRLYLVATDGG
-261 FAPVAAEKTHAAKS
+261 FAPVAAEKTHAAKPS
-275 GKGMKPYR
+275 KGMKPHR

-337 EAVHPVDQPLN
+337 EAVH
-348 TITAWPKG
+348 
-356 GAFSVATPTLIQV
+356 
-369 GYGERDGQAPRVL
+369 
-382 ELDEPLGTVVAGGIK
+382 
-397 HAVAAAHLVK
+397 
-407 FRFDATG
+407 
-414 APVDQPM
+414 
-421 PTITSGGECK
+421 
-431 RPAGAA
+431 
-437 HALGLASAVLVG
+437 
-449 AAHGDGKPDGVK
+449 
-461 RWGKGFRS
+461 
-469 FEEPL
+469 
-474 PTVTASGSGGHAI
+474 
-487 ATAFLAQMNGGYNTT
+487 
-502 FSRPA
+502 
-507 DAPMSTITNSGSQ
+507 
-520 QQLATAH
+520 
-527 LVTLRK
+527 
-533 GSHGAP
+533 P

-602 DGALWVSAFLM
+602 DGAVWVAAFLM
-613 RYHSTGGQW
+613 KYHGMGENIRPLDEPVSTV
-622 AKLDDP
+622 
-628 LTTITTKDR
+628 TTKDR

-721 PQQAVAA
+721 PQQVAA

>member
-20 LDDTDDAIIV
+20 LDAADDAIIV

-90 KTVGWLHASPDCRH
+90 KAVGWLHASPDCRH

-155 LVAKRDKATGR
+155 LIAKRDKATGR
-166 VVKLDGTVAAPG
+166 VVRLDGTVAQPG
-178 EQVPREEQF
+178 ERVPRHEQF
-187 LVPDTGAITGSS
+187 LVPDP
-199 ARRRKRRTKFL
+199 KR
-210 RHGQPKGR
+210 KGR
-218 SWAHFC
+218 TWRQFLHA
-224 EMLRGLG
+224 LRGFG
-231 YQVEHWVERNCDYGD
+231 YQVDYWVERNCDYGD
-246 PTSRQRLYLVATDGG
+246 PTTRQRLYLVATDGG
-261 FAPVAAEKTHAAKS
+261 FEPVAAEKTHAAKPS
-275 GKGMKPYR
+275 KGLKPYR

-356 GAFSVATPTLIQV
+356 GAFSIATPSLIQV
-369 GYGERDGQAPRVL
+369 GYGERDGQAPRVPG
-382 ELDEPLGTVVAGGIK
+382 LDKPLGTVV
-397 HAVAAAHLVK
+397 
-407 FRFDATG
+407 
-414 APVDQPM
+414 
-421 PTITSGGECK
+421 
-431 RPAGAA
+431 
-437 HALGLASAVLVG
+437 
-449 AAHGDGKPDGVK
+449 
-461 RWGKGFRS
+461 
-469 FEEPL
+469 
-474 PTVTASGSGGHAI
+474 ASGSGGHAI

-551 HHGLVSAL
+551 HHGLVAAHLLHLRGNCDARAADEPLHTVSAGGTHHG
-559 LVTNTT
+559 LV
-565 GHSST
+565 S
-570 PADQP
+570 AEM
-575 APTVATGG
+575 VAS
-583 HHMLVTPEM
+583 
-592 IAGSLTPEQL
+592 SLTPEQL

-707 ARANDPWKRRLRPR
+707 ARANDPWKRRLRPS
-721 PQQAVAA
+721 PQQVAA

>member
-20 LDDTDDAIIV
+20 LDAADDAIIV

-75 PTDVWGIDPIASTKG
+75 PTDVWGIDPIDATKG
-90 KTVGWLHASPDCRH
+90 ATVGWLHASPDCRH

-155 LVAKRDKATGR
+155 LIAKRDKATGR
-166 VVKLDGTVAAPG
+166 VVRLDGTVAQPG
-178 EQVPREEQF
+178 ERVPRHEQF
-187 LVPDTGAITGSS
+187 LVPDPK
-199 ARRRKRRTKFL
+199 RKGRTWRQFL
-210 RHGQPKGR
+210 R
-218 SWAHFC
+218 ALEDF
-224 EMLRGLG
+224 G
-231 YQVEHWVERNCDYGD
+231 YHVDYWVERNCDYGD
-246 PTSRQRLYLVATDGG
+246 PTTRQRLYLVATDGG
-261 FAPVAAEKTHAAKS
+261 FEPVAAEKTHAAKPS
-275 GKGMKPYR
+275 KGMKPYR

-469 FEEPL
+469 VEEPL

-707 ARANDPWKRRLRPR
+707 ARANDPWKRRLRPS
-721 PQQAVAA
+721 PQQVAA

>member
-20 LDDTDDAIIV
+20 LEAADDAIIV

-75 PTDVWGIDPIASTKG
+75 PTDVWGIDPIEATKG
-90 KTVGWLHASPDCRH
+90 ATVGWLHASPDCRH

-155 LVAKRDKATGR
+155 LIAKRDKSTGR
-166 VVKLDGTVAAPG
+166 VVRLDGTVAGPG
-178 EQVPREEQF
+178 GRVPRHEQF
-187 LVPDTGAITGSS
+187 LVPDPK
-199 ARRRKRRTKFL
+199 RKGRTWRQFL
-210 RHGQPKGR
+210 RALEG
-218 SWAHFC
+218 F
-224 EMLRGLG
+224 G
-231 YQVEHWVERNCDYGD
+231 YHVDYWVERNCDYGD
-246 PTSRQRLYLVATDGG
+246 PTTRQRLYLVATDGG
-261 FAPVAAEKTHAAKS
+261 FEPVAAEKTHAAKP
-275 GKGMKPYR
+275 GKGLKPYR

-356 GAFSVATPTLIQV
+356 GAFSIATPSLIQV
-369 GYGERDGQAPRVL
+369 GYGERDGQAPRVPG
-382 ELDEPLGTVVAGGIK
+382 LDKPLGTVV
-397 HAVAAAHLVK
+397 
-407 FRFDATG
+407 
-414 APVDQPM
+414 
-421 PTITSGGECK
+421 
-431 RPAGAA
+431 
-437 HALGLASAVLVG
+437 
-449 AAHGDGKPDGVK
+449 
-461 RWGKGFRS
+461 
-469 FEEPL
+469 
-474 PTVTASGSGGHAI
+474 ASGSGGHAI

-551 HHGLVSAL
+551 HHGLVAAHLLHLRGNCDARAADEPLHTVSAGGTHHG
-559 LVTNTT
+559 LVT
-565 GHSST
+565 
-570 PADQP
+570 AEM
-575 APTVATGG
+575 VAS
-583 HHMLVTPEM
+583 
-592 IAGSLTPEQL
+592 SLTPEQL

-707 ARANDPWKRRLRPR
+707 ARANDPWKRRLRPS
-721 PQQAVAA
+721 PQQVAA

>member
-20 LDDTDDAIIV
+20 LDAADDAIIV

-75 PTDVWGIDPIASTKG
+75 PTDVWGIDPIEATKG
-90 KTVGWLHASPDCRH
+90 ATVGWLHASPDCRH

-155 LVAKRDKATGR
+155 LIAKRDKSTGR
-166 VVKLDGTVAAPG
+166 VVRLDGTVAGPG
-178 EQVPREEQF
+178 ERVPRHEQF
-187 LVPDTGAITGSS
+187 LVPDPK
-199 ARRRKRRTKFL
+199 RKGRTWRQFL
-210 RHGQPKGR
+210 RALEG
-218 SWAHFC
+218 F
-224 EMLRGLG
+224 G
-231 YQVEHWVERNCDYGD
+231 YHIDYWVERNCDYGD
-246 PTSRQRLYLVATDGG
+246 PTTRQRLYLVATDGG
-261 FAPVAAEKTHAAKS
+261 FEPVAAEKTHAAKPS
-275 GKGMKPYR
+275 KGLKPYR

-449 AAHGDGKPDGVK
+449 VGGRTGQTEP
-461 RWGKGFRS
+461 RS
-469 FEEPL
+469 VAEPMY
-474 PTVTASGSGGHAI
+474 TVSAGG
-487 ATAFLAQMNGGYNTT
+487 T
-502 FSRPA
+502 
-507 DAPMSTITNSGSQ
+507 
-520 QQLATAH
+520 
-527 LVTLRK
+527 
-533 GSHGAP
+533 
-539 VDGPLGTQTGTD
+539 
-551 HHGLVSAL
+551 HHGLVSAEM
-559 LVTNTT
+559 
-565 GHSST
+565 
-570 PADQP
+570 
-575 APTVATGG
+575 VAS
-583 HHMLVTPEM
+583 
-592 IAGSLTPEQL
+592 SLTPEQL

-707 ARANDPWKRRLRPR
+707 ARANDPWKRRLRPS
-721 PQQAVAA
+721 PQQVAA

>member
-20 LDDTDDAIIV
+20 LDAADDAIIV

-155 LVAKRDKATGR
+155 LIAKRDKSTGR
-166 VVKLDGTVAAPG
+166 VVRLDGTVAEPG
-178 EQVPREEQF
+178 ERVPRHEQF
-187 LVPDTGAITGSS
+187 LVPDPK
-199 ARRRKRRTKFL
+199 RKGRTWRQFL
-210 RHGQPKGR
+210 RALEG
-218 SWAHFC
+218 F
-224 EMLRGLG
+224 G
-231 YQVEHWVERNCDYGD
+231 YHIDYWVERNCDYGD
-246 PTSRQRLYLVATDGG
+246 PTTRQRLYLVATDGG
-261 FAPVAAEKTHAAKS
+261 FEPVAAEKTHAAKPS
-275 GKGMKPYR
+275 KGLKPYR

-348 TITAWPKG
+348 TVTAWPKG
-356 GAFSVATPTLIQV
+356 GSFSLASPTLIQV
-369 GYGERDGQAPRVL
+369 GYGERDGQQPRVPG
-382 ELDEPLGTVVAGGIK
+382 LDKPLGTVVAGGGK
-397 HAVAAAHLVK
+397 HA
-407 FRFDATG
+407 
-414 APVDQPM
+414 
-421 PTITSGGECK
+421 
-431 RPAGAA
+431 
-437 HALGLASAVLVG
+437 LASAFMVQ
-449 AAHGDGKPDGVK
+449 A
-461 RWGKGFRS
+461 
-469 FEEPL
+469 
-474 PTVTASGSGGHAI
+474 
-487 ATAFLAQMNGGYNTT
+487 NGGYNTT
-502 FSRPA
+502 HCRA
-507 DAPMSTITNSGSQ
+507 METPMSTITNKGSQ

-527 LVTLRK
+527 LVTLPK
-533 GSHGAP
+533 GSHGGS
-539 VDGPLGTQTGTD
+539 VDAPLGTQTGND
-551 HHGLVSAL
+551 HHGLVAAHLLHLRGNCDARVVDEPLHTVSA
-559 LVTNTT
+559 
-565 GHSST
+565 
-570 PADQP
+570 
-575 APTVATGG
+575 GG
-583 HHMLVTPEM
+583 QHHGVVSAEM
-592 IAGSLTPEQL
+592 VGASLTPEQL
-602 DGALWVSAFLM
+602 DGAVWVAAFLM
-613 RYHSTGGQW
+613 KYHGMGENIRPLDEPVSTV
-622 AKLDDP
+622 
-628 LTTITTKDR
+628 TTKDR

-669 GFPDSYIIER
+669 GFPDSYIIDR
-679 GHNGQRFTL
+679 GHDGREFNL
-688 SQQVHMCGN
+688 SEQVHMCGN
-697 SVSPNTMAAY
+697 SVSPGTMAAI
-707 ARANDPWKRRLRPR
+707 ARANDPWRARQR
-721 PQQAVAA
+721 QAVAA

>member
-1 MTSLK
+1 MSAALK
-6 KPSPLDFKTQYGLA
+6 KQVFEFKTQYGLA

-75 PTDVWGIDPIASTKG
+75 PTDVWGIDPIEATKG
-90 KTVGWLHASPDCRH
+90 ATVGWLHASPDCRH

-117 IRDLSWVVVKWA
+117 IRDLSWVVIKWA
-129 GKLQKLGRGPWVI
+129 GKLHKLGRGPWVI

-155 LVAKRDKATGR
+155 LIAKRDKSTGR
-166 VVKLDGTVAAPG
+166 VVRLDGTVAGPG
-178 EQVPREEQF
+178 ERVPRHEQF
-187 LVPDTGAITGSS
+187 LVPDPK
-199 ARRRKRRTKFL
+199 RKGRTWRQFL
-210 RHGQPKGR
+210 RALEG
-218 SWAHFC
+218 F
-224 EMLRGLG
+224 G
-231 YQVEHWVERNCDYGD
+231 YHVDYWVERNCDYGD
-246 PTSRQRLYLVATDGG
+246 PTTRQRLYLVATDGG
-261 FAPVAAEKTHAAKS
+261 FEPVAAEKTHAAKP
-275 GKGMKPYR
+275 GKGLKPYR

-437 HALGLASAVLVG
+437 HALGMASAVLVG
-449 AAHGDGKPDGVK
+449 VGGRAGQTEPRSVAEPMYTITAKADCGV
-461 RWGKGFRS
+461 
-469 FEEPL
+469 
-474 PTVTASGSGGHAI
+474 
-487 ATAFLAQMNGGYNTT
+487 ATAFMVQANGGYNTT
-502 FSRPA
+502 HSRPA
-507 DAPMSTITNSGSQ
+507 DAPISTITNKGSQ

-551 HHGLVSAL
+551 HHGLVAAHLLHLRGNCDARAADEPLHTVSAGGTHHG
-559 LVTNTT
+559 LV
-565 GHSST
+565 S
-570 PADQP
+570 AEM
-575 APTVATGG
+575 VAS
-583 HHMLVTPEM
+583 
-592 IAGSLTPEQL
+592 SLTPEQL

-707 ARANDPWKRRLRPR
+707 ARANDPWRRRLRPS
-721 PQQAVAA
+721 PQQVAA

>member
-1 MTSLK
+1 
-6 KPSPLDFKTQYGLA
+6 
-20 LDDTDDAIIV
+20 
-30 DLFAGG
+30 
-36 GGASTG
+36 
-42 LEMGL
+42 
-47 GRKVDLAINHNPAAI
+47 
-62 SMHEANHPHAEHL
+62 
-75 PTDVWGIDPIASTKG
+75 
-90 KTVGWLHASPDCRH
+90 
-104 HSQAAGGQPRKKE
+104 AAGGQPRKKE

-155 LVAKRDKATGR
+155 LIAKRDKSTGR
-166 VVKLDGTVAAPG
+166 VVRLDGTVAGPG
-178 EQVPREEQF
+178 ERVPRHEQF
-187 LVPDTGAITGSS
+187 LVPDPK
-199 ARRRKRRTKFL
+199 RKGRTWRQFL
-210 RHGQPKGR
+210 RALEG
-218 SWAHFC
+218 F
-224 EMLRGLG
+224 G
-231 YQVEHWVERNCDYGD
+231 YHVDYWVERNCDYGD
-246 PTSRQRLYLVATDGG
+246 PTTRQRLYLVATDGG
-261 FAPVAAEKTHAAKS
+261 FEPVAAEKTHAAKPS
-275 GKGMKPYR
+275 KGMKPYR

-437 HALGLASAVLVG
+437 HALGLGSAVLVG
-449 AAHGDGKPDGVK
+449 VGGRAGQTEPRSVAEPMYTITAKADCGV
-461 RWGKGFRS
+461 
-469 FEEPL
+469 
-474 PTVTASGSGGHAI
+474 
-487 ATAFLAQMNGGYNTT
+487 ATAFMVQANGGYNTT
-502 FSRPA
+502 HSRPA
-507 DAPMSTITNSGSQ
+507 DAPISTITNKGSQ

-592 IAGSLTPEQL
+592 IAGSLTPEQVE
-602 DGALWVSAFLM
+602 GAVWVAAFLM
-613 RYHSTGGQW
+613 KYHGMGENIRPLDEPVSTV
-622 AKLDDP
+622 
-628 LTTITTKDR
+628 TTKDR

-707 ARANDPWKRRLRPR
+707 ARANDPWKRRLR
-721 PQQAVAA
+721 

>member
-142 SLENVKQILQWGP
+142 SLENVKQILQWGR
-155 LVAKRDKATGR
+155 LIAKRDKSTGR
-166 VVKLDGTVAAPG
+166 VVRLDGTVAGPG
-178 EQVPREEQF
+178 ERVPRHEQF
-187 LVPDTGAITGSS
+187 LVPDPK
-199 ARRRKRRTKFL
+199 RKGRTWRQFL
-210 RHGQPKGR
+210 RALEG
-218 SWAHFC
+218 F
-224 EMLRGLG
+224 G
-231 YQVEHWVERNCDYGD
+231 YHVDYWVERNCDYGD
-246 PTSRQRLYLVATDGG
+246 PTTRQRLYLVATDGG
-261 FAPVAAEKTHAAKS
+261 FEPVAAEKTHAAKP
-275 GKGMKPYR
+275 GKGLKPYR

-348 TITAWPKG
+348 TVTAWPKG

-469 FEEPL
+469 VEEPL

-592 IAGSLTPEQL
+592 IAGSLTPEQVE
-602 DGALWVSAFLM
+602 GAVWVAAFLM
-613 RYHSTGGQW
+613 KYHGMGENIRPLDEPVSTV
-622 AKLDDP
+622 
-628 LTTITTKDR
+628 TTKDR

-707 ARANDPWKRRLRPR
+707 ARANDPWKRRLRPS
-721 PQQAVAA
+721 PQQVQP

>member
-20 LDDTDDAIIV
+20 LDAADDAIIV

-75 PTDVWGIDPIASTKG
+75 PTDVWGIDPIEATKG
-90 KTVGWLHASPDCRH
+90 ATVGWLHASPDCRH

-155 LVAKRDKATGR
+155 LIAKRDKSTGR
-166 VVKLDGTVAAPG
+166 VVRLDGTVAGTG
-178 EQVPREEQF
+178 ERVPRHEQF
-187 LVPDTGAITGSS
+187 LVPDP
-199 ARRRKRRTKFL
+199 KR
-210 RHGQPKGR
+210 KGR
-218 SWAHFC
+218 TWRQFVQT
-224 EMLRGLG
+224 LRGFG
-231 YQVEHWVERNCDYGD
+231 YQVDYWVERNCDYGD
-246 PTSRQRLYLVATDGG
+246 PTTRQRLYLVATDGG
-261 FAPVAAEKTHAAKS
+261 FEPVAAEKTHAAKP
-275 GKGMKPYR
+275 GKGLKPYR

-348 TITAWPKG
+348 TITARPKG

-382 ELDEPLGTVVAGGIK
+382 ELDEPLGTVVAGGVK
-397 HAVAAAHLVK
+397 HALAAAHLVK

-414 APVDQPM
+414 APVDEPM

-437 HALGLASAVLVG
+437 HALGLGSAVLVG
-449 AAHGDGKPDGVK
+449 VGGRAGQTEPRSVSEPMYTITAKADCGV
-461 RWGKGFRS
+461 
-469 FEEPL
+469 
-474 PTVTASGSGGHAI
+474 
-487 ATAFLAQMNGGYNTT
+487 ATAFMVQANGGYNTT
-502 FSRPA
+502 HSRPA
-507 DAPMSTITNSGSQ
+507 DAPISTITNKGSQ

-592 IAGSLTPEQL
+592 IAGSLTPEQVE
-602 DGALWVSAFLM
+602 GAVWVAAFLM
-613 RYHSTGGQW
+613 KYHGMGENIRPLDEPVSTV
-622 AKLDDP
+622 
-628 LTTITTKDR
+628 TTKDR

-707 ARANDPWKRRLRPR
+707 ARANDPWKRRLRPS
-721 PQQAVAA
+721 PQQVAA

>member
-1 MTSLK
+1 MSAALK
-6 KPSPLDFKTQYGLA
+6 KQVFDFKTQYGLA
-20 LDDTDDAIIV
+20 LDDTDDAIVV

-90 KTVGWLHASPDCRH
+90 KTVG
-104 HSQAAGGQPRKKE
+104 
-117 IRDLSWVVVKWA
+117 
-129 GKLQKLGRGPWVI
+129 
-142 SLENVKQILQWGP
+142 P
-155 LVAKRDKATGR
+155 LIAKRDKATGR
-166 VVKLDGTVAAPG
+166 VVRLDGTVAQPG
-178 EQVPREEQF
+178 ERVPRHEQF
-187 LVPDTGAITGSS
+187 LVPDP
-199 ARRRKRRTKFL
+199 KR
-210 RHGQPKGR
+210 KGR
-218 SWAHFC
+218 TWRQFLHA
-224 EMLRGLG
+224 LRGFG
-231 YQVEHWVERNCDYGD
+231 YQVDYWVERNCDYGD
-246 PTSRQRLYLVATDGG
+246 PTTRQRLYLMATDGG
-261 FAPVAAEKTHAAKS
+261 FAPVAAEKTHAAKPS
-275 GKGMKPYR
+275 KGLLPYR

-382 ELDEPLGTVVAGGIK
+382 ELDEPLGTVVAGGVK
-397 HAVAAAHLVK
+397 HALAAAHLVK

-414 APVDQPM
+414 APVDEPM

-449 AAHGDGKPDGVK
+449 VGGRAGQTEPRSVAEPMYTITAKADCGV
-461 RWGKGFRS
+461 
-469 FEEPL
+469 
-474 PTVTASGSGGHAI
+474 
-487 ATAFLAQMNGGYNTT
+487 ATAFMVQANGGYNTT
-502 FSRPA
+502 HSRPA
-507 DAPMSTITNSGSQ
+507 DAPISTITNKGSQ

-592 IAGSLTPEQL
+592 IAGSLTPEQVE
-602 DGALWVSAFLM
+602 GAVWVAAFLM
-613 RYHSTGGQW
+613 KYHGMGENIRPLDEPVSTV
-622 AKLDDP
+622 
-628 LTTITTKDR
+628 TTKDR

-721 PQQAVAA
+721 PQQVAA